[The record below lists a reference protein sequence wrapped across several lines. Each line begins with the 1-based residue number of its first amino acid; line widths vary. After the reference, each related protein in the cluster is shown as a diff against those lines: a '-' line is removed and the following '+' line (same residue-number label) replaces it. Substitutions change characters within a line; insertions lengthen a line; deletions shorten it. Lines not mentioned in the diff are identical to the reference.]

1 MKIINRHLVVLMV
14 ILGTISCSRQPQKKE
29 ATAPIAKE
37 KDTVLTIHGDSRHDP
52 YYWLNNRENPEVIA
66 YLEAENAYLES
77 SMGHT
82 SELQEQ
88 LYKEMTERIKP
99 DDSSAPVFKNGYF
112 YYSRYEK
119 GSEYPLICRKKGSL
133 DSKEEIMLNVPE
145 MAKSKSYFSIG
156 SYDISPDNR
165 LIGYTVDTMGR
176 RLYQA
181 FIKNLE
187 TGETFNPVINQG
199 GGDLVWAA
207 DNKTFFYS
215 GIDPLT
221 LRYDRIFRYNFVEGG
236 KPVEVYYE
244 KDETYYYIGIEKTKD
259 DRFLIINCN
268 STLSNEILILESNN
282 PEGKFRVF
290 EPRQKDMLYS
300 IDYYNDRFYI
310 LTNHEAQNF
319 RLMECPLNKT
329 GLINWKECMPHK
341 EDVLLES
348 FEVFSNHLVLQE
360 RFEGLRRL
368 KIINQ
373 GDKTEHYIS
382 MDEDAYVVEIS
393 DNPEMESNKL
403 RYVYSSLT
411 TPYTYY
417 DYNMDTKD
425 QVIVKQR
432 EVLGGFKSSD
442 YKTHRLWAGSRDGK
456 KIPISVVYKKGIE
469 KNGDNPLLLYGYGS
483 YGASMDPSFMSSVI
497 SILDRGFVFAIAHV
511 RGGEELGRQWYEDGK
526 LMKKQNTFNDFID
539 CAEFLINEKYTKA
552 DKLFAMGGSAG
563 GLLMGAIAN
572 MRPDLFKGIIAQV
585 PFVDVLTTMLDTSI
599 PLTTAEYDEWGNP
612 NDEGSYMYMKSYS
625 PYDNIKEQVYPNM
638 LISGGLHDS
647 QVQYWEPAKWVAR
660 LRKMNKGDN
669 VIYLSINMDAGHG
682 GASGRYKSLKEKA
695 LEYAFIIDLA
705 GLK

>member
-1 MKIINRHLVVLMV
+1 MKIVNSHLIILMAV
-14 ILGTISCSRQPQKKE
+14 FGTMSCSRQPQTKE
-29 ATAPIAKE
+29 VKAPIANE
-37 KDTVLTIHGDSRHDP
+37 KDTILTIHGDSRHDP

-66 YLEAENAYLES
+66 YLEAENAYLKS
-77 SMGHT
+77 SMEHT

-119 GSEYPLICRKKGSL
+119 GSEYPLFCRKKGSL

-145 MAKSKSYFSIG
+145 MATSKAYFSIG
-156 SYDISPDNR
+156 AYDISPDNN
-165 LIGYTVDTMGR
+165 LVGYTVDTVGR
-176 RLYQA
+176 RQYLVYV
-181 FIKNLE
+181 KNLE
-187 TGETFNPVINQG
+187 SGEIHNPGISQS

-215 GIDPLT
+215 GIDPVT
-221 LRYDRIFRYNFVEGG
+221 LRYDRIYRYNYVEGG
-236 KPVEVYYE
+236 KPSEVYYE
-244 KDETYYYIGIEKTKD
+244 KDETYYYMGVEKTKD
-259 DRFLIINCN
+259 DRFVMINCN
-268 STLSNEILILESNN
+268 STLSNEILILEANN
-282 PEGKFRVF
+282 PKGEFRVF
-290 EPRQKDMLYS
+290 EPRHKDMLYS
-300 IDYYNDRFYI
+300 IDSYNDKFYI

-319 RLMECPLNKT
+319 RLMECPLSKT
-329 GLINWKECMPHK
+329 GLVNWKERLPHK

-348 FEVFSNHLVLQE
+348 FEIFSNHLVLQE

-382 MDEDAYVVEIS
+382 MNEDAYVVEIS
-393 DNPEMESNKL
+393 SNPEIESNKL
-403 RYVYSSLT
+403 RYVYSSMT
-411 TPYTYY
+411 TPDTYY
-417 DYNMDTKD
+417 DYNMDTKE
-425 QVIVKQR
+425 QNIVKQR
-432 EVLGGFKSSD
+432 EILGGFKSSD
-442 YKTHRLWAGSRDGK
+442 YETHRLWAGSRDGK
-456 KIPISVVYKKGIE
+456 KIPISIVYKKGIE
-469 KNGDNPLLLYGYGS
+469 KNGNNPLLLYGYGS
-483 YGASMDPSFMSSVI
+483 YGASMEPSFMSSVV

-539 CAEFLINEKYTKA
+539 CAEFLVNEKYSKA

-612 NDEGSYMYMKSYS
+612 NDEESYKYMKSYS
-625 PYDNIKEQVYPNM
+625 PYDNIKEQAYPNM

-660 LRKMNKGDN
+660 LRKMNKGEN

>member
-1 MKIINRHLVVLMV
+1 MKIVNNHLIVLLA
-14 ILGTISCSRQPQKKE
+14 ILGTMSCSRQPQTKE
-29 ATAPIAKE
+29 VKAPIANE
-37 KDTVLTIHGDSRHDP
+37 KDTILTIHGDSRHDP
-52 YYWLNNRENPEVIA
+52 YYWLNNREKPEVIA
-66 YLEAENAYLES
+66 YLEAENAYLKS
-77 SMGHT
+77 SMEHT
-82 SELQEQ
+82 SELQEL

-119 GSEYPLICRKKGSL
+119 GSEYPLFCRKKGSL
-133 DSKEEIMLNVPE
+133 DAKEEIMLNVPE
-145 MAKSKSYFSIG
+145 MATSKAYFSIG
-156 SYDISPDNR
+156 AYDISPDNK
-165 LIGYTVDTMGR
+165 LVGYTVDTVGR
-176 RLYQA
+176 RQYLVYV
-181 FIKNLE
+181 KNLE
-187 TGETFNPVINQG
+187 TGEIHNPGISQS
-199 GGDLVWAA
+199 GGDIVWAA

-215 GIDPLT
+215 GIDPVT
-221 LRYDRIFRYNFVEGG
+221 LRYDRIYRYNYAEGG
-236 KPVEVYYE
+236 KPIEVYYE
-244 KDETYYYIGIEKTKD
+244 KDETYYYMGVEKTKD
-259 DRFLIINCN
+259 DRFVMINCN
-268 STLSNEILILESNN
+268 STLSNEILILEANN
-282 PEGKFRVF
+282 PKGEFRIF
-290 EPRQKDMLYS
+290 EPRHKDMLYS
-300 IDYYNDRFYI
+300 IDSYNDKFYI

-329 GLINWKECMPHK
+329 GLVNWKERLPHK
-341 EDVLLES
+341 GDVLLES

-382 MDEDAYVVEIS
+382 MNEDAYVVEIS
-393 DNPEMESNKL
+393 SNPEIESNKL
-403 RYVYSSLT
+403 RYVYSSMT
-411 TPYTYY
+411 TPDTYY
-417 DYNMDTKD
+417 DYNMDTKE
-425 QVIVKQR
+425 QNIVKQR
-432 EVLGGFKSSD
+432 EILGGFKSSD
-442 YKTHRLWAGSRDGK
+442 YETHRLWAGSRDGK
-456 KIPISVVYKKGIE
+456 KIPISIVYKKGIE
-469 KNGDNPLLLYGYGS
+469 KNGNNPLLLYGYGS
-483 YGASMDPSFMSSVI
+483 YGASMEPSFMSSVV

-539 CAEFLINEKYTKA
+539 CAEFLVNEKYSKA

-612 NDEGSYMYMKSYS
+612 NDEESYKYMKSYS
-625 PYDNIKEQVYPNM
+625 PYDNIKEQAYPNM

-660 LRKMNKGDN
+660 LRKMNKGEN